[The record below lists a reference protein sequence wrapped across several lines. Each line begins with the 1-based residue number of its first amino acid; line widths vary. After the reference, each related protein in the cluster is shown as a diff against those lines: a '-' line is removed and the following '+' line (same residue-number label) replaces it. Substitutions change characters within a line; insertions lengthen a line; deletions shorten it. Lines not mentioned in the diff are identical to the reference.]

1 MLKYHSTTI
10 VYIYRI
16 NIVFPMSA
24 MIQYQ
29 MFFTFF
35 FFSKSIG
42 VNSIPTNP
50 ESINKF
56 RPSRFLLSL
65 SVQTYVL
72 IYFFSF
78 VRIWLYVVVQPIMRI
93 KYVCL
98 TRRAFVLFN
107 CRSNNQQ
114 KNKINAPHG
123 KNFPQIMLEEF
134 WAALI
139 PWHLEHTK
147 VSTDDIYV

>member
-1 MLKYHSTTI
+1 MPWYSTKC
-10 VYIYRI
+10 
-16 NIVFPMSA
+16 S
-24 MIQYQ
+24 
-29 MFFTFF
+29 
-35 FFSKSIG
+35 
-42 VNSIPTNP
+42 
-50 ESINKF
+50 
-56 RPSRFLLSL
+56 SL
-65 SVQTYVL
+65 SSFSRNRLALIQFLQILKVL
-72 IYFFSF
+72 IILDPVAFCYQYPSKLTSWSIFFPLF
-78 VRIWLYVVVQPIMRI
+78 VSDYVVVQPIMRI

-114 KNKINAPHG
+114 KNKIKAPPG

-147 VSTDDIYV
+147 VSTDDIYL

>member
-1 MLKYHSTTI
+1 
-10 VYIYRI
+10 
-16 NIVFPMSA
+16 
-24 MIQYQ
+24 

-50 ESINKF
+50 ESINNF
-56 RPSRFLLSL
+56 RPSRFLLSV

-72 IYFFSF
+72 IYFFPLF
-78 VRIWLYVVVQPIMRI
+78 VSDYVVVQPIMRI

-98 TRRAFVLFN
+98 TRRAFVFFN

-114 KNKINAPHG
+114 KNKINAPQG

-134 WAALI
+134 
-139 PWHLEHTK
+139 
-147 VSTDDIYV
+147 

>member
-1 MLKYHSTTI
+1 MLKHHSTTI

-42 VNSIPTNP
+42 VNSIPTDP
-50 ESINKF
+50 ESINNF
-56 RPSRFLLSL
+56 RPSRFLLSV
-65 SVQTYVL
+65 SVQNYV
-72 IYFFSF
+72 FFFFFPLYVSD
-78 VRIWLYVVVQPIMRI
+78 YVVVQPSMRI

-114 KNKINAPHG
+114 KTR
-123 KNFPQIMLEEF
+123 IMLHRGKIF
-134 WAALI
+134 L
-139 PWHLEHTK
+139 K
-147 VSTDDIYV
+147 SC

>member
-1 MLKYHSTTI
+1 
-10 VYIYRI
+10 
-16 NIVFPMSA
+16 
-24 MIQYQ
+24 

-42 VNSIPTNP
+42 ANSIPTNP
-50 ESINKF
+50 ESINNF
-56 RPSRFLLSL
+56 TPSRFLLL
-65 SVQTYVL
+65 VSVQTYVL
-72 IYFFSF
+72 IYFFFPLF
-78 VRIWLYVVVQPIMRI
+78 VSDYVVVQPIMRI

-98 TRRAFVLFN
+98 TRRAIVLFN

-114 KNKINAPHG
+114 KNKIKAPQG
-123 KNFPQIMLEEF
+123 KNFPEIMLEEF

-147 VSTDDIYV
+147 VSTDDIYL

>member
-1 MLKYHSTTI
+1 
-10 VYIYRI
+10 
-16 NIVFPMSA
+16 MSA

-42 VNSIPTNP
+42 VNSILTNP
-50 ESINKF
+50 ESINNF
-56 RPSRFLLSL
+56 RPSRFLLSV
-65 SVQTYVL
+65 SVQTYAL
-72 IYFFSF
+72 IYFFPLF
-78 VRIWLYVVVQPIMRI
+78 VSDYVVVQPIMRM

-114 KNKINAPHG
+114 KNKINAPQG
-123 KNFPQIMLEEF
+123 KKFPQIMLEEF

-139 PWHLEHTK
+139 PWHLEHAK